1 MMPRSKEYIRED
13 VLETATKLFWAKGFE
28 GTSMNDLVEQTGL
41 NKHSMYSEFRDK
53 EGLFSACID
62 YYTKES
68 NKAVLGILTKQ
79 PLGLHNIEKFFE
91 NRIEYAGTKDCKG
104 CFLANTV
111 TEKEVVGDAIN
122 EQVKVLL
129 SKHEMIL
136 YHCLKA
142 AQDNGEIPAEK
153 DCKLLAR
160 YLDCFNRGLMN
171 VGKHHVEKKS
181 LRMMTEIALS
191 TIKQ

>member
-1 MMPRSKEYIRED
+1 MPRSKEYIRED
-13 VLETATKLFWAKGFE
+13 VLQAATTLFWTKGFE
-28 GTSMNDLVEQTGL
+28 GTSISELVDQTGL
-41 NKHSMYSEFRDK
+41 NKYSMYSEFGDK

-68 NKAVLGILTKQ
+68 NKAVLGILTKP
-79 PLGLHNIEKFFE
+79 PLGLQNIEKFFE
-91 NRIEYAGTKDCKG
+91 NRIEYAGTEDCKG

-111 TEKEVVGDAIN
+111 IEMEIVGDAIT
-122 EQVKVLL
+122 EQVKILL
-129 SKHEMIL
+129 SKHESLL
-136 YHCLKA
+136 YRCLKA
-142 AQDNGEIPAEK
+142 AQDKGEIPAGK

-171 VGKHHVEKKS
+171 VGKHQIEKKS
-181 LRMMTEIALS
+181 LRSMTEVALS